1 MGPDGGKVPPDRRRR
16 RFRRPGTGRWLT
28 ESAPSL
34 RIELASQVRA
44 TLTAWMRLYGEA
56 NDVRGLATGPIET
69 RFARL
74 RDNCAADSLIV
85 WTTPGR
91 WATGEG
97 LSLRFPQLHLEF
109 TCSLADGHL
118 VATKVA
124 QVTEDARPPD
134 REPGAVGVVVHP
146 ERVLLP
152 PEDADSVEPDV
163 GVETLER
170 HFAQLAGRRWGGF
183 AAPLRAALEAEA
195 LEDEARTQRLTV
207 PFKDAQLAH
216 GGEEDVW
223 RLKGVSAEALRAL
236 DDGEWLEILDDQGRS
251 RTSARVIDTHPS
263 AGTMMVGVRTSADPP
278 RSGFLRPRS
287 RRKILEQKRAL
298 LEELASP
305 TGSLPNLVRLVAA
318 PASMPAPRPIRPAR
332 FVNPAVVR
340 NRSQA
345 RAVSLA
351 LGLEEGQAMMIMGP
365 PGTGKSTTAAEI
377 DIQLILRD
385 PGVRILVCSHSN
397 HGTDNMLMKVLPFL
411 DDAAERI
418 ARIGFYERMA
428 KEARPFY
435 AAPDADLGDR
445 NIIFTTID
453 ALILQ
458 DIAGAS
464 VYDYVILD
472 EANRAG
478 VLDSL
483 LALARGKRMILV
495 GDPMQ
500 LQPVMSEAEQQ
511 IVAASNGNGRHGR
524 HRGRSALVG
533 VAQPGANNVIGKS
546 LFAWI
551 QERRFAP
558 AASVLLDQQNRMH
571 PAIGELV
578 SRVFYSNRVR
588 TGPAAPRR
596 GTGLPA
602 FPSPVTWVDTRSLRG
617 NVESRAGGTSLFNVA
632 EARLVT
638 SITRHLASHAPP
650 NLTIGVITAYLEQRD
665 LLRRLMGPHDWP
677 PERQLEIDT
686 VDAFEGREKD
696 IIVLSLVRSNRRRD
710 IGFLRLEQRLNVA
723 VSRSRRL
730 IIIVGDT
737 STLRSGYFHT
747 LINTCQQVGQIMPAP
762 KLIGLFLSRG
772 RRGRHEREDRRRE
785 GLPEEAGHELVA
797 VEPGVEAVDGAA
809 AGAP

>member
-1 MGPDGGKVPPDRRRR
+1 
-16 RFRRPGTGRWLT
+16 
-28 ESAPSL
+28 
-34 RIELASQVRA
+34 
-44 TLTAWMRLYGEA
+44 MRLYGEA
-56 NDVRGLATGPIET
+56 NAVRGLATGPIET

-74 RDNCAADSLIV
+74 RTTCAADSLVV
-85 WTTPGR
+85 WTTPTR
-91 WATGEG
+91 WAAGEG
-97 LSLRFPQLHLEF
+97 LSLRFPDLHLEF
-109 TCSLADGHL
+109 ACTLADGHL
-118 VATKVA
+118 TATKVT
-124 QVTEDARPPD
+124 QVPDDSRPPD
-134 REPGAVGVVVHP
+134 REPGAVGVVVRTD
-146 ERVLLP
+146 RVLLP
-152 PEDADSVEPDV
+152 PEDSADGSTPDP
-163 GVETLER
+163 GVAVLDA
-170 HFAQLAGRRWGGF
+170 HFARLAGRRWGGF

-195 LEDEARTQRLTV
+195 REDEARTQRLTV
-207 PFKDAQLAH
+207 PFKDAQLTR
-216 GGEEDVW
+216 GGEEDIW
-223 RLKGVSAEALRAL
+223 RLKGVPAEALRAL
-236 DDGEWLEILDDQGRS
+236 DDGEWIELLDEHGRS
-251 RTSARVIDTHPS
+251 RTSGRVIDTHPS
-263 AGTMMVGVRTSADPP
+263 AGSLVVGVRAAADPP
-278 RSGFLRPRS
+278 RAGFVRPRS

-318 PASMPAPRPIRPAR
+318 PASMPAPRPVRPAR

-351 LGLEEGQAMMIMGP
+351 LGLEEGQVLLIQGP

-377 DIQLILRD
+377 DVQLILRD
-385 PGVRILVCSHSN
+385 PGARILVCSHSN

-411 DDAAERI
+411 DDAADRI
-418 ARIGFYERMA
+418 ARIGFYERIA
-428 KEARPFY
+428 REARPFY
-435 AAPDADLGDR
+435 AGADTEIGDK

-453 ALILQ
+453 ALVLQ

-511 IVAASNGNGRHGR
+511 IVAQANGHGR
-524 HRGRSALVG
+524 RGRRGRNGLVG

-578 SRVFYSNRVR
+578 SRVFYANRVR

-650 NLTIGVITAYLEQRD
+650 NLTIGVITAYAEQRD

-730 IIIVGDT
+730 IILVGDT
-737 STLRSGYFHT
+737 STLRSGYFHH
-747 LINTCQQVGQIMPAP
+747 LIQTAQSVGQIVPAP
-762 KLIGLFLSRG
+762 KLIGQLLHRG
-772 RRGRHEREDRRRE
+772 RRPSREAD
-785 GLPEEAGHELVA
+785 GAPA
-797 VEPGVEAVDGAA
+797 GVEGAVAPVAA
-809 AGAP
+809 PGQETPLPTG